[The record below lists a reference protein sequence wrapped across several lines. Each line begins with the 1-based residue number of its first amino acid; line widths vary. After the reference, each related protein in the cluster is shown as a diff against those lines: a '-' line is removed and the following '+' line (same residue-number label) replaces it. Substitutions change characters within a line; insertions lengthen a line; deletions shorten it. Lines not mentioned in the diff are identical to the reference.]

1 MRRSKILCVLMLAV
15 SCTRIGITDED
26 DSSRR
31 SQKETEITV
40 RFRDGGDISSKSSF
54 SNTSSEV
61 STLNLWVFRD
71 GLLWDHC
78 FSESPGEVTVKLMGG
93 SEYSFY
99 ALANISE
106 DLGEFPDEVSLAHL
120 SLSMDL
126 LNAGMDATG
135 SFPMAGQVSLSFQKA
150 QEGVTVPLLRLFS
163 KIIFR
168 FAPDEQLSAQNPRI
182 TAVRLRNSASEVTP
196 FLDSSCAGTVSDSDA
211 DKASAS
217 DLTTINSG
225 GPVEFYC
232 LENCCGKNAESDSK
246 KKTPQNAP
254 YGQPTYVEVEM
265 SLDGS
270 QVSGNVTYRFCP
282 GEDNYSD
289 YNLVRDRIYDLTLV
303 GLFDSIS
310 SGEDYWKLDSSG
322 AVNNDG
328 GLIRLYVGEFYKFDL
343 SEGECLEVF
352 DESMGRWQNFVNFED
367 YEDYSYT
374 FDNGICLTTTY
385 WAVDGIDCN
394 STAYAYS
401 TASFGSSKAKVRK
414 VLQNGD
420 VEVYVFAPPVK
431 ASYFT
436 EISDVIVCEDG
447 YGNDSFVVDVSGSL
461 GQKSAGLFAIPD
473 GYEYADIPYSRTG
486 TDSYSY
492 FKQTSCTLPA
502 HLLQEWKLSFD
513 TTAQINSA
521 LKKSKQWSLFK
532 ALYISGFESSCGELT
547 SDMGCYFD
555 CLNNPSL
562 PRLVFYGLQEGS
574 GDILLENN
582 VFSQNVGYHV
592 AKAFPKQGFLGE
604 IFNYNLAPNSLAGTD
619 GFSLPSGISSKA
631 KWTVDG
637 NEGCMSVSSTAV
649 KFNFRD
655 TRYASIPPSSGHY
668 MIEGS
673 VTNPFSSEV
682 KSGSYTFD
690 VILYLPLM
698 ASVKVVDSAYSSS
711 SIETVPAVGSVR
723 YYYDSEDMWLDILS
737 RIFNK
742 AVGFKVTMSLSSN
755 QISAYSEYWPMALTV
770 PYAVDVSSYTPS
782 WLASYAPVHLDSFRD
797 VSGKSLKELNIYPSA
812 SSSIKTVLE
821 SISSPVYAKVV
832 IMNNVNTNITPVVNT
847 YGQGQY
853 IYECLW
859 GQISQ

>member
-265 SLDGS
+265 SLDGN

-282 GEDNYSD
+282 G
-289 YNLVRDRIYDLTLV
+289 
-303 GLFDSIS
+303 
-310 SGEDYWKLDSSG
+310 
-322 AVNNDG
+322 
-328 GLIRLYVGEFYKFDL
+328 
-343 SEGECLEVF
+343 
-352 DESMGRWQNFVNFED
+352 
-367 YEDYSYT
+367 
-374 FDNGICLTTTY
+374 
-385 WAVDGIDCN
+385 
-394 STAYAYS
+394 
-401 TASFGSSKAKVRK
+401 
-414 VLQNGD
+414 
-420 VEVYVFAPPVK
+420 
-431 ASYFT
+431 
-436 EISDVIVCEDG
+436 
-447 YGNDSFVVDVSGSL
+447 
-461 GQKSAGLFAIPD
+461 
-473 GYEYADIPYSRTG
+473 
-486 TDSYSY
+486 
-492 FKQTSCTLPA
+492 
-502 HLLQEWKLSFD
+502 
-513 TTAQINSA
+513 
-521 LKKSKQWSLFK
+521 
-532 ALYISGFESSCGELT
+532 
-547 SDMGCYFD
+547 
-555 CLNNPSL
+555 
-562 PRLVFYGLQEGS
+562 
-574 GDILLENN
+574 
-582 VFSQNVGYHV
+582 
-592 AKAFPKQGFLGE
+592 
-604 IFNYNLAPNSLAGTD
+604 
-619 GFSLPSGISSKA
+619 
-631 KWTVDG
+631 
-637 NEGCMSVSSTAV
+637 
-649 KFNFRD
+649 
-655 TRYASIPPSSGHY
+655 
-668 MIEGS
+668 
-673 VTNPFSSEV
+673 
-682 KSGSYTFD
+682 
-690 VILYLPLM
+690 
-698 ASVKVVDSAYSSS
+698 
-711 SIETVPAVGSVR
+711 
-723 YYYDSEDMWLDILS
+723 
-737 RIFNK
+737 
-742 AVGFKVTMSLSSN
+742 
-755 QISAYSEYWPMALTV
+755 
-770 PYAVDVSSYTPS
+770 
-782 WLASYAPVHLDSFRD
+782 
-797 VSGKSLKELNIYPSA
+797 
-812 SSSIKTVLE
+812 
-821 SISSPVYAKVV
+821 
-832 IMNNVNTNITPVVNT
+832 
-847 YGQGQY
+847 
-853 IYECLW
+853 
-859 GQISQ
+859 